1 MIAATGKL
9 VYEQGWGGR
18 FRPAAGVSHR
28 GGSSHG
34 RSVNGSLMYSQIF
47 NVVSPI
53 FAITIIGYVLGRSK
67 NDIDSRTISSLVLLI
82 ATPCL
87 VFSTLTTL
95 PIDTGALLTMAVSAV
110 LCVSLATGAGILV
123 LRMKGMSY
131 RTFLPCLML
140 PNSGNIGLPLVLLAF
155 GDEGLAL
162 GISYFFVIALL
173 QYTVGAAISSGQY
186 RLRDLASQPLVYS
199 IILVGLVLVSGIKVP
214 VVVATTTEL
223 LGGMMIPAML
233 ILLGTSLARL
243 AVSDLKPAIIIA
255 MARLGIGIP
264 TGFAVIWLL
273 SLTGIQAGTV
283 FLLASMPTAIV
294 NYVFAERY
302 RPDAPQV
309 AGAVVVSTMLTFAVL
324 PVILWATLQISGV
337 GI

>member
-1 MIAATGKL
+1 
-9 VYEQGWGGR
+9 
-18 FRPAAGVSHR
+18 
-28 GGSSHG
+28 
-34 RSVNGSLMYSQIF
+34 MYSQIF

-53 FAITIIGYVLGRSK
+53 FAITLIGYALGRSS
-67 NDIDSRTISSLVLLI
+67 NEIDSKSVSTLVLLV
-82 ATPCL
+82 ATPSL
-87 VFSTLTTL
+87 VFSTLTSLDVDPDTL
-95 PIDTGALLTMAVSAV
+95 FTMVLAAV
-110 LCVSLATGAGILV
+110 LGVTVAAAAAIPLLHLA
-123 LRMKGMSY
+123 GMSL

-155 GDEGLAL
+155 GDEGLVL

-173 QYTVGAAISSGQY
+173 QYTVGAAIYSGQY
-186 RLRDLASQPLVYS
+186 RLRDLARQPLVYS
-199 IILVGLVLVSGIKVP
+199 IVLVGMVLVSGVTVP
-214 VVVATTTEL
+214 AVIASTTEL

-243 AVSDLKPAIIIA
+243 TVSDLKPALVIA
-255 MARLGIGIP
+255 AMRLFIGLP
-264 TGFAVIWLL
+264 TGLLVISLL
-273 SLTGIQAGTV
+273 SLSGVQAGTV

-324 PVILWATLQISGV
+324 PAILWVTLRIAGV
-337 GI
+337 ET

>member
-1 MIAATGKL
+1 
-9 VYEQGWGGR
+9 
-18 FRPAAGVSHR
+18 
-28 GGSSHG
+28 
-34 RSVNGSLMYSQIF
+34 MYSQIF

-53 FAITIIGYVLGRSK
+53 FAITLIGYALGRSS
-67 NDIDSRTISSLVLLI
+67 NEIDSKSVSTLVLLV
-82 ATPCL
+82 ATPSL
-87 VFSTLTTL
+87 VFSTLTSLDVDPDTL
-95 PIDTGALLTMAVSAV
+95 FTMVLAAV
-110 LCVSLATGAGILV
+110 LGVTVAAAAAIPLLHLA
-123 LRMKGMSY
+123 GMSL

-155 GDEGLAL
+155 GDEGLVL

-173 QYTVGAAISSGQY
+173 QYTVGAAIYSGQY
-186 RLRDLASQPLVYS
+186 RLRDLARQPLVYS
-199 IILVGLVLVSGIKVP
+199 IVLVGVVLVSGVTVP
-214 VVVATTTEL
+214 AVIASTTEL

-243 AVSDLKPAIIIA
+243 TVSDLKPALVIA
-255 MARLGIGIP
+255 AMRLFIGLP
-264 TGFAVIWLL
+264 TGLLVISLL
-273 SLTGIQAGTV
+273 SLSGVQAGTV

-324 PVILWATLQISGV
+324 PVILWVTLRIAGV
-337 GI
+337 ET